1 MAQNNSSTINLT
13 SAQLK
18 DIKAFCKLNDLDF
31 DTFLYDCFNQ
41 GYQIEKYGLLNADG
55 VKVVE
60 KEVVKEIKVPVEKIV
75 EKEIIKEVTVEV
87 PVEVIKEVEKIVEVP
102 VEKIIEKETIK
113 EVPVEKIVEKEVFVE
128 NKEKINELV
137 GITEQLGEE
146 KVELLSKIQQL
157 EKELKKKPKTVT
169 KEVEVPVEVIVEKEV
184 YITDDEQVTELSKKM
199 SQLEKDKQKLST
211 KNKELTKKVQEFST
225 KTEEMENIFQEEQSQ
240 LLLKKQQLKS
250 DYDTQISDLIQKI
263 DELENRPPVEV
274 EIIKEIEVIKEV
286 EKIVDGNPEK
296 LQKLQKTIENLLSQ
310 QREKDKEIAKYKEIM
325 ADLDKQFGRQSA
337 SYLTSTNL
345 KDEL

>member
-1 MAQNNSSTINLT
+1 MAQNNSSIINFSST
-13 SAQLK
+13 QLK

-31 DTFLYDCFNQ
+31 DAFIYDCFTQ
-41 GYQIEKYGLLNADG
+41 GYQIEKYGLLNSDG
-55 VKVVE
+55 VKVIE
-60 KEVVKEIKVPVEKIV
+60 KEVIKEVKVPV

-87 PVEVIKEVEKIVEVP
+87 IKEVEKIIEVPVDKIIEVEKIIEVP
-102 VEKIIEKETIK
+102 VEK
-113 EVPVEKIVEKEVFVE
+113 VVEKEVFVE
-128 NKEKINELV
+128 DKKKISELV
-137 GITEQLGEE
+137 GITEKLGEE
-146 KVELLSKIQQL
+146 KVELLLKIQQL

-184 YITDDEQVTELSKKM
+184 YITDDEQVNELSKKM
-199 SQLEKDKQKLST
+199 NQLEKDKQKLST

-225 KTEEMENIFQEEQSQ
+225 KMEESENIFQEEQSQ

-250 DYDTQISDLIQKI
+250 DYDTQISDLIRKI
-263 DELENRPPVEV
+263 DELENRAPLEV

-296 LQKLQKTIENLLSQ
+296 LQKLQKTIENLLTQ

-325 ADLDKQFGRQSA
+325 VDLDKQFGRQSA
-337 SYLTSTNL
+337 SYLKSTNL

>member
-1 MAQNNSSTINLT
+1 MAQSNSSTINF
-13 SAQLK
+13 SSSQLK

-31 DTFLYDCFNQ
+31 DAFIYDCFSK
-41 GYQIEKYGLLNADG
+41 GYQIEKYGLLNSEG
-55 VKVVE
+55 VSVVE
-60 KEVVKEIKVPVEKIV
+60 KEVIKEVKVPV
-75 EKEIIKEVTVEV
+75 EKEIIKEV
-87 PVEVIKEVEKIVEVP
+87 PVEVIKEVIKEVEKIIEVPVDKIVEVEKIVEVP
-102 VEKIIEKETIK
+102 IEK
-113 EVPVEKIVEKEVFVE
+113 VVEKEVFVE
-128 NKEKINELV
+128 DKKKISELV
-137 GITEQLGEE
+137 GITEKLGEE
-146 KVELLSKIQQL
+146 KVELLLKIQQL

-184 YITDDEQVTELSKKM
+184 YITDDEQVNELSKKM
-199 SQLEKDKQKLST
+199 SQLEKEKQKFST

-225 KTEEMENIFQEEQSQ
+225 KMEEMENIFQKESIR
-240 LLLKKQQLKS
+240 
-250 DYDTQISDLIQKI
+250 YDTQISDLIRKI
-263 DELENRPPVEV
+263 DELENRPPLEV

-296 LQKLQKTIENLLSQ
+296 LQKLQKTIENLLTQ

-337 SYLTSTNL
+337 SYLKSTNL